1 MDAGKDP
8 KGYYARLNVAP
19 SATAEDIKAAY
30 RQLAKRLHPD
40 INRDASAKAQ
50 FQAISEA
57 YNVLSDPQLRSNYD
71 ALRYTNP
78 SPQPREQELD
88 PICCSR
94 CGRVTAQPRS
104 TVFYRVVSVLLI
116 TTRTP
121 IQGIFCSECAR
132 KIALQASL
140 VTGLFGWW
148 GFPWGPIWTIGSI
161 LGNAFGG
168 KYSKDIDEKLVWYNS
183 LAFLS
188 KGKLAISY
196 ALAQQARSAKDA
208 DIAINAVKLMD
219 HLRSAGVPPTSPTL
233 RNPWS
238 TKPHLVLAHIALLL
252 ALPGLIGLASYQ
264 DTIKREFRSVSS
276 ASNYQIVKPAEPP
289 RPVAYPRSAE
299 APRPV
304 QQETP
309 RPVQQEVHIPTCP
322 FPPVNGQIFAG
333 SLPPDKKG
341 HTIEIDNGSSA
352 NAIIKIRNANTTRLF
367 ASFYVAKGQS
377 ASVTSLP
384 DGNYRIQYAFGGD
397 LGIDCRNFVRV
408 TSAAQFPDIESLRT
422 EYTSTQIIRSR
433 LSYTLYSVPSGNVR
447 PQGIDAASFN
457 AD

>member
-1 MDAGKDP
+1 MDAGNDP

-19 SATAEDIKAAY
+19 SANVEAIKAAY
-30 RQLAKRLHPD
+30 RQLAKKLHPD
-40 INRDASAKAQ
+40 INRDASAKAK
-50 FQAISEA
+50 FQEILEA
-57 YNVLSDPQLRSNYD
+57 YNVLSDPKQRSNYD

-78 SPQPREQELD
+78 SPGPREQELD
-88 PICCSR
+88 PICCTR

-104 TVFYRVVSVLLI
+104 TVFYRVVSVLVV

-121 IQGIFCSECAR
+121 IQGIFCSECAK
-132 KIALQASL
+132 KIALQASFI
-140 VTGLFGWW
+140 TGLFGWW

-168 KYSKDIDEKLVWYNS
+168 EYSKDVDDKLVWYNC

-196 ALAQQARSAKDA
+196 ALAQQARTAKDP

-219 HLRSAGVPPTSPTL
+219 HLRSVGVPPTSPTL

-264 DTIKREFRSVSS
+264 DSMKREFKSVSS
-276 ASNYQIVKPAEPP
+276 APTYQIPKSVEPP
-289 RPVAYPRSAE
+289 RSLPNPGNAE
-299 APRPV
+299 ASRPA
-304 QQETP
+304 P
-309 RPVQQEVHIPTCP
+309 QEVRLPTCP
-322 FPPVNGQIFAG
+322 FPPANGQIFVG
-333 SLPPDKKG
+333 SFPPAKKG
-341 HTIEIDNGSSA
+341 HTIEIENRSSA

-377 ASVTSLP
+377 ASITNLP
-384 DGNYRIQYAFGGD
+384 DGDYRIQYAFGAD
-397 LGIDCRNFVRV
+397 LGVDCRNFIRV

-433 LSYTLYSVPSGNVR
+433 LSYTLYSVPSGNVK

>member
-1 MDAGKDP
+1 MNAGNDP

-19 SATAEDIKAAY
+19 SATAEVIKAAY
-30 RQLAKRLHPD
+30 RQLAKKLHPD

-57 YNVLSDPQLRSNYD
+57 YNVLSDPKLRSNYD
-71 ALRYTNP
+71 ALQYTNP
-78 SPQPREQELD
+78 SPPSREQELE

-104 TVFYRVVSVLLI
+104 TVFYRVVSVLVV

-121 IQGIFCSECAR
+121 IQGIFCSECAK
-132 KIALQASL
+132 KIALRASL
-140 VTGLFGWW
+140 ITGLFGWW
-148 GFPWGPIWTIGSI
+148 GFPWEPIWTIGSI
-161 LGNAFGG
+161 FGNAFGG
-168 KYSKDIDEKLVWYNS
+168 EYSKDVDDKLVWYNC

-196 ALAQQARSAKDA
+196 ALAQQARSAKNA

-219 HLRSAGVPPTSPTL
+219 HLRSVGVPPTSPTL

-238 TKPHLVLAHIALLL
+238 TKPHLVLVHIVLLI

-264 DTIKREFRSVSS
+264 DNIKREFNGVSS
-276 ASNYQIVKPAEPP
+276 APNYQFPKSVEPP
-289 RPVAYPRSAE
+289 RRLPNPGNAE
-299 APRPV
+299 AS
-304 QQETP
+304 
-309 RPVQQEVHIPTCP
+309 RPVQQEVRLPTCP
-322 FPPVNGQIFAG
+322 FPPANGQIFVG
-333 SLPPDKKG
+333 NFPSGRKG
-341 HTIEIDNGSSA
+341 HTIEIENGSTA
-352 NAIIKIRNANTTRLF
+352 NAIIKIRNANTSRLF

-377 ASVTSLP
+377 ASVTNLP

-408 TSAAQFPDIESLRT
+408 TSAAQFPDVESLRT
-422 EYTSTQIIRSR
+422 EYTSTEIIRSR

-447 PQGIDAASFN
+447 PQSIDAASFN